1 MSVWVGESSCFEQ
14 KDYWTQMKDAV
25 GPSAGT
31 NGFGWFFCCCCWR
44 GRGERTENRLQ
55 ADAVITVIHL

>member
-31 NGFGWFFCCCCWR
+31 NGFGWFFVVVA
-44 GRGERTENRLQ
+44 RGEGEKEQKTDFKQML
-55 ADAVITVIHL
+55 L

>member
-31 NGFGWFFCCCCWR
+31 NGFGWFFVA
-44 GRGERTENRLQ
+44 RGEGEKEQKTDFKQML
-55 ADAVITVIHL
+55 L